1 MSDGNIDRIPVNQL
15 INRYKLARS
24 AVYKRM
30 KDLGIDREKI
40 GNRAYVSAE
49 QLAEL
54 DALHDFIQ
62 VGGNVAEFIARR
74 GVREDNDPSDNS
86 ADSSGSSDL
95 AITNSDMLKLFNAFA
110 AELAAKI
117 QPAADP
123 LAYYESLE
131 SAAGKGWQLRTSELS
146 NLLKLSEKEIESYGH
161 TFYEAGF
168 AFNRIGFRSGGEAA
182 WRVTKDNRR

>member
-1 MSDGNIDRIPVNQL
+1 MSDDNIDRVPVNQL
-15 INRYKLARS
+15 ITRYKLARS

-49 QLAEL
+49 QLTEL
-54 DALHDFIQ
+54 DSLHDFIKL
-62 VGGNVAEFIARR
+62 GGNVAEFIARR
-74 GVREDNDPSDNS
+74 GSGSRRSDRPTDE
-86 ADSSGSSDL
+86 AGSSDL
-95 AITNSDMLKLFNAFA
+95 TINNSEMLTLMKVFA
-110 AELAAKI
+110 EELAAKI
-117 QPAADP
+117 QPANP
-123 LAYYESLE
+123 LGYYESLE

-146 NLLKLSEKEIESYGH
+146 DLLKLSVKEIDSYGL

-168 AFNRIGFRSGGEAA
+168 AFNRVGFRSGGEGA

>member
-1 MSDGNIDRIPVNQL
+1 MSDGNIDRVPVNQL
-15 INRYKLARS
+15 ITRYKLARS

-49 QLAEL
+49 QLNEL
-54 DALHDFIQ
+54 DALHDFIRL
-62 VGGNVAEFIARR
+62 GGNVAEFIARR
-74 GVREDNDPSDNS
+74 GGGSRQS
-86 ADSSGSSDL
+86 AHATGDIESSGL
-95 AITNSDMLKLFNAFA
+95 AISSSEMLTLMKVFA
-110 AELAAKI
+110 EEIAAKI
-117 QPAADP
+117 QPADP

-146 NLLKLSEKEIESYGH
+146 NLLKLSVKEINSYGS

-168 AFNRIGFRSGGEAA
+168 VFNRVGFRSGGEGA

>member
-1 MSDGNIDRIPVNQL
+1 MSDGNVDRIPVNQL
-15 INRYKLARS
+15 IDRYQLARS

-40 GNRAYVSAE
+40 GNRAYVNAD
-49 QLAEL
+49 QVAEL
-54 DALHDFIQ
+54 DALHEFIQ
-62 VGGNVAEFIARR
+62 MGGNIAEFNARK
-74 GVREDNDPSDNS
+74 GTQSGSDGDADAFS
-86 ADSSGSSDL
+86 DETDSSAL
-95 AITNSDMLKLFNAFA
+95 AINNSDMLKLMKAFA

-117 QPAADP
+117 QPANP

-131 SAAGKGWQLRTSELS
+131 NAAGKGWQLRTSELS
-146 NLLKLSEKEIESYGH
+146 NLLQLSEKEIESYGQ

-168 AFNRIGFRSGGEAA
+168 TFNRIGFRSGGETA

>member
-49 QLAEL
+49 QLKEL
-54 DALHDFIQ
+54 DALHEFIQ
-62 VGGNVAEFIARR
+62 MGGNVAEFIARR
-74 GVREDNDPSDNS
+74 GIREDTDQNDIDSNSDG
-86 ADSSGSSDL
+86 SSGL
-95 AITNSDMLKLFNAFA
+95 ALNNSDMLKLFSAFA
-110 AELAAKI
+110 AELATKI
-117 QPAADP
+117 QPPVDP

-131 SAAGKGWQLRTSELS
+131 SAAGKGWQMRTSELC
-146 NLLKLSEKEIESYGH
+146 NLLKLSKKEIESYGQ

-168 AFNRIGFRSGGEAA
+168 AFNRVGFRSGGEAA